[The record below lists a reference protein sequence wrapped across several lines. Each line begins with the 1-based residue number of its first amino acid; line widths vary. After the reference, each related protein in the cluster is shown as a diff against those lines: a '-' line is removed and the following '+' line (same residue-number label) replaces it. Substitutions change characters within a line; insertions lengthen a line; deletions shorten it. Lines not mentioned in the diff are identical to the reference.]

1 MTEKS
6 DCSTALMLLG
16 FLMCQTSN
24 TTIRLE
30 NIMNSNSAWHDV
42 CPCWVS
48 DVVETH
54 NATCSFHPAA
64 PQQEHE
70 DEL

>member
-1 MTEKS
+1 MKS
-6 DCSTALMLLG
+6 SDLW
-16 FLMCQTSN
+16 Q
-24 TTIRLE
+24 
-30 NIMNSNSAWHDV
+30 DV

-54 NATCSFHPAA
+54 NATCPFHPNA